1 VLKASKFLHDTSR
14 PRTIRW
20 REWAHQANF
29 AFGATLPMLVNQ
41 LSEVCNPK
49 DYWWGIS
56 WHNLLDFE
64 NMDKTDEQ
72 KVFLSFSKTQH
83 SILHFLSENL
93 DTHEKQIISTNIL
106 MPLWKYISSSNQNSG
121 TKILSFFSFKHS
133 SQDGLRGSG

>member
-1 VLKASKFLHDTSR
+1 
-14 PRTIRW
+14 
-20 REWAHQANF
+20 
-29 AFGATLPMLVNQ
+29 MLVNQ

-93 DTHEKQIISTNIL
+93 DTHEKQIISTTIL
-106 MPLWKYISSSNQNSG
+106 MPL
-121 TKILSFFSFKHS
+121 
-133 SQDGLRGSG
+133 